1 MLGVPRGDEPACCD
15 CEMYVGECL
24 VPTLKEGDIAI
35 MNNSSCQKA
44 AVVERLVRSA
54 GAEVRYPQTN
64 GKIER

>member
-1 MLGVPRGDEPACCD
+1 
-15 CEMYVGECL
+15 MYVGECL